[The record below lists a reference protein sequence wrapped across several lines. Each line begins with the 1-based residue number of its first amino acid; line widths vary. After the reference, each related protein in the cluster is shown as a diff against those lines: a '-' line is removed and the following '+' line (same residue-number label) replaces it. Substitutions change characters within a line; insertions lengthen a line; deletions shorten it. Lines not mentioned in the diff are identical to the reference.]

1 MVVLLVGLLVREHTF
16 LFGMGFFHTAITDAL
31 TKDDTHKEEQEN
43 RDDKK
48 QRFFLQNPH

>member
-16 LFGMGFFHTAITDAL
+16 LFGMGFLHTAITDAL